1 MGSTNMAKNIRIIRI
16 IRIIK
21 IIKINNICIIGIGIK
36 DRWVW
41 KKKAGSQTGYA
52 KYFGV
57 GTFMCPCMFMKF
69 IFM

>member
-36 DRWVW
+36 DR
-41 KKKAGSQTGYA
+41 
-52 KYFGV
+52 
-57 GTFMCPCMFMKF
+57 
-69 IFM
+69 